1 MKGIVLIPPVKLQTA
16 EFLQRLW
23 KVVALTTVLYVPY
36 LLSNQFPVFTPREL
50 PLSVVDQALPFWTW
64 TVVPYFILIG
74 GMYLPALVDDP
85 RRFSLALR
93 ATVLAVVLNNLV
105 FFLWP
110 TTYPRPLAE
119 LGTHFY
125 HDWYRFLIAVDTPG
139 NCFPSAHIT
148 APAIGCWAL
157 GQQFPRWRW
166 VIWLVFI
173 PFALSILTTK
183 QHYVLDLFGG
193 LATAA
198 VGIFL
203 AKKIGPKND
212 VVPPQ
217 RAHRR
222 ASRRVSAR

>member
-1 MKGIVLIPPVKLQTA
+1 VVGWRFSGILPAPNSVKHQTVG
-16 EFLQRLW
+16 FFQRLV
-23 KVVALTTVLYVPY
+23 KVVGLTTLLYVPY
-36 LLSNQFPVFTPREL
+36 LLSNHFPVFTPQEL

-74 GMYLPALVDDP
+74 GMYLPAFVYD
-85 RRFSLALR
+85 RRGFSVALR
-93 ATVLAVVLNNLV
+93 AIVIAVVINNLV

-119 LGTHFY
+119 AGTEFY
-125 HDWYRFLIAVDTPG
+125 HDWYRFLIVVDTPG

-157 GQQFPRWRW
+157 GQQYPRWRW
-166 VIWLVFI
+166 VIGLLFI

-198 VGIFL
+198 
-203 AKKIGPKND
+203 IGVLVALRMEAGRSDKC
-212 VVPPQ
+212 Q
-217 RAHRR
+217 AR
-222 ASRRVSAR
+222 SATG